1 MGKIAEEQVFDLVP
15 TSPELVLENAV
26 RRCPP
31 YQSVGRIV
39 SLRCVAALLFGVAVL
54 LSGILW
60 LPPFFRRGSGAGGI
74 DQDPQYGA
82 DVVASFRLQK
92 PISLLNANV
101 AKLQYDIF
109 NEIGVPNTTVAVI
122 YLDPSGINTTNV
134 VFGVWPYPKNSNVS
148 TGLSILK
155 SSFVSLVLQQ
165 STLHLT
171 TALFGSSYTFQILE
185 FPGGITIIPP
195 QIAFLLQKEHVLF
208 NFTLNFPIY
217 QVQDKVDEL
226 KDQMKL
232 GLHLKSYEILFVKL
246 TNTKGSTVA
255 PPTVIETF
263 IVLAVGN
270 NQPSVPRLKQLAQT
284 IRNSSAGNLG
294 LNHTVFGRVK
304 QIRLSSFLQHSL
316 NSGVGSSL
324 SPSPAPQ
331 PSVDVRHH
339 HHSIDAHHHHRS
351 NIHYHG
357 HHSDVHASPAPSP
370 KPLFTHLASPPFSCH
385 FGFSSNPRKKHEVVP
400 VAAPAA
406 THLPVPPPNEDAHAA
421 SPHLH
426 PKSHLPHVIYSRA
439 KPPTE
444 SVNYVKHQ
452 NGAPSISPLP
462 SSSFVVG
469 LPSTPWIFALI
480 LHLMVLLYSTG
491 RSHLFSE
498 QRLNS
503 LEG

>member
-1 MGKIAEEQVFDLVP
+1 MGKIEEEQFFDVVLAL
-15 TSPELVLENAV
+15 PEPALENAA
-26 RRCPP
+26 RRCSPSR
-31 YQSVGRIV
+31 SVGRIV
-39 SLRCVAALLFGVAVL
+39 SRRCIAALLFGVAVL

-74 DQDPQYGA
+74 DRDPQYGA

-92 PISLLNANV
+92 PISLLNANI

-109 NEIGVPNTTVAVI
+109 NEIGVPNTSVAVI
-122 YLDPSGINTTNV
+122 YLDPFRINTTDV
-134 VFGVWPYPKNSNVS
+134 VFGVWPYPKNLNIS

-171 TALFGSSYTFQILE
+171 TPLFGSSYFFQILE
-185 FPGGITIIPP
+185 FPGGITIVPP
-195 QIAFLLQKEHVLF
+195 QIAFLLQKEHMLF

-226 KDQMKL
+226 KDQMKF

-255 PPTVIETF
+255 PPTVIEAS
-263 IVLAVGN
+263 IMLAVGN

-304 QIRLSSFLQHSL
+304 QIRLSSFLQRSL
-316 NSGVGSSL
+316 NGGVGSSS

-331 PSVDVRHH
+331 PRV
-339 HHSIDAHHHHRS
+339 DAHHHHPSMGAHRHHHS
-351 NIHYHG
+351 NIHDHW
-357 HHSDVHASPAPSP
+357 HHSDVHSVPAPSP
-370 KPLFTHLASPPFSCH
+370 KPLFTHLAPPPSRCG
-385 FGFSSNPRKKHEVVP
+385 FGFSSNPQKKREIVP

-406 THLPVPPPNEDAHAA
+406 THLIPAPSPNEAA
-421 SPHLH
+421 PSPSPHLH
-426 PKSHLPHVIYSRA
+426 PKSHLPHVIFSRA
-439 KPPTE
+439 KRPSE
-444 SVNYVKHQ
+444 SVSHIKPQ
-452 NGAPSISPLP
+452 DGAPSISISP
-462 SSSFVVG
+462 SSSFAAG
-469 LPSTPWIFALI
+469 LTKTHWIFAL
-480 LHLMVLLYSTG
+480 LVQLMVPL
-491 RSHLFSE
+491 
-498 QRLNS
+498 
-503 LEG
+503 